1 MELCITFLVP
11 FLLCFS
17 ILSTQ
22 YKIKIFFSES
32 GLENPRIEVQ
42 GFSDPFF
49 LAKIKSKF
57 LVYSVSFVLKLV
69 HCDWHKRDSSSLLQR
84 HTLQADEQQGRKKG
98 HELSINSF
106 CLLCMQ
112 EKATKY

>member
-1 MELCITFLVP
+1 MYYVFSPLFCYVLAFLV
-11 FLLCFS
+11 LN
-17 ILSTQ
+17 
-22 YKIKIFFSES
+22 IKSRFFSES

-84 HTLQADEQQGRKKG
+84 HTLLTDEQQGRAM
-98 HELSINSF
+98 NS
-106 CLLCMQ
+106 Q
-112 EKATKY
+112 